1 MNKFILTSLS
11 FIMIIIS
18 ILGLSCKKNGAGG
31 GNSVRVPTLNTDVT
45 NITKNSARFGSWI
58 SSDGGA
64 SITSKGFCYST
75 SPNPTTSS
83 TTIAGVGTDNISAT
97 VTGLNSSTTYY
108 VKSYAIN
115 SAGTGYGEQE
125 TFTTLAPYSI
135 GETYGGGVIFY
146 IDASGLHGLIR
157 TPSDLGST
165 NVVIWG
171 CRGTNIPGTSTSIG
185 SGQANTTA
193 IVNGCSTPGIAAK
206 LCDDLVL
213 NGFSDWFLPSKD
225 EFNKLCQTLSIA
237 TSRYWWTS
245 SQVDINT
252 SFIQGVDCFPTT
264 SGQQKN
270 LPEWVWPVRKF

>member
-1 MNKFILTSLS
+1 
-11 FIMIIIS
+11 MIIIS
-18 ILGLSCKKNGAGG
+18 ILVLSCKKNGAGG

-157 TPSDLGST
+157 TPSDLLVSLT
-165 NVVIWG
+165 
-171 CRGTNIPGTSTSIG
+171 IPFLIPHRLALPHLTS
-185 SGQANTTA
+185 
-193 IVNGCSTPGIAAK
+193 
-206 LCDDLVL
+206 
-213 NGFSDWFLPSKD
+213 
-225 EFNKLCQTLSIA
+225 LSIFIPIYA
-237 TSRYWWTS
+237 TTLLYCT
-245 SQVDINT
+245 VLYCT
-252 SFIQGVDCFPTT
+252 
-264 SGQQKN
+264 
-270 LPEWVWPVRKF
+270 LL

>member
-1 MNKFILTSLS
+1 MCAIVT
-11 FIMIIIS
+11 
-18 ILGLSCKKNGAGG
+18 SCKKNGTG
-31 GNSVRVPTLNTDVT
+31 GNNVRVPTLNTDVT
-45 NITKNSARFGSWI
+45 NVTKNSAQFGSWI

-75 SPNPTTSS
+75 SPNPTTTSN
-83 TTIAGVGTDNISAT
+83 TIAGVGTDNISAT

-135 GETYGGGVIFY
+135 GESYGGGIIFY
-146 IDASGLHGLIR
+146 IDASGIHGLIR
-157 TPSDLGST
+157 TSSDLGST
-165 NVVIWG
+165 NVVPWG
-171 CRGTNIPGTSTSIG
+171 CEGTNIPGISTSIG

-193 IVNGCSTPGIAAK
+193 IVNACSTPGIAAR

-213 NGFSDWFLPSKD
+213 NGFNDWFLPSRD
-225 EFNKLCQTLSIA
+225 EFLELCHTLNIA

-245 SQVDINT
+245 SQVNNNNSYI
-252 SFIQGVDCFPTT
+252 SGVDCI
-264 SGQQKN
+264 SGSTG
-270 LPEWVWPVRKF
+270 LPKHLTEWVWPIRKF